1 LTQLAQGLKRLRNVQ
16 VTVKEADGQVIFLRK
31 VIEGGC
37 DSSYGIH
44 VAKMAGVPDAVIE
57 RAWEIL
63 AGLESHGA
71 AGPALNPPTG
81 GATVSAATPNDSLRE
96 PSPGYP
102 GAASAP
108 GRKAPKPAP
117 QTQVDLFQPAMVEIE
132 NPLHRK
138 AYEELLR
145 MDLDHMSPMQA
156 MMKLHE
162 LKARLFEASEAS
174 KAGKAGEAAEAKG
187 AAAAS
192 TSTFTAG
199 RRA

>member
-1 LTQLAQGLKRLRNVQ
+1 
-16 VTVKEADGQVIFLRK
+16 VKEADGQVIFLRK

-63 AGLESHGA
+63 AGLESHGLA
-71 AGPALNPPTG
+71 AGPALNAPTA
-81 GATVSAATPNDSLRE
+81 GATASAASANEGGPRNEGAPRSEGVRE

-102 GAASAP
+102 GPASAP

-162 LKARLFEASEAS
+162 LKARLS
-174 KAGKAGEAAEAKG
+174 EAAEAKG
-187 AAAAS
+187 SAAS
-192 TSTFTAG
+192 TAV